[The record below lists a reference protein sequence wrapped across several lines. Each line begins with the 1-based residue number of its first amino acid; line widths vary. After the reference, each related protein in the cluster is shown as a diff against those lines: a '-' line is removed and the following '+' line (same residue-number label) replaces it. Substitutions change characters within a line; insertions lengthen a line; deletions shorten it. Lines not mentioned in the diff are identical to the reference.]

1 MISFASPTQ
10 QLERSNIERYIMA
23 VKQLTIN
30 QLSEP
35 DKQKLLK
42 VLRDCSDSMARMDA
56 EKDLVREAITETSKN
71 MQLPKR
77 LVARLVKV
85 YHKQNYDE
93 EVAVHEQFETL
104 YETVVK

>member
-1 MISFASPTQ
+1 
-10 QLERSNIERYIMA
+10 MA
-23 VKQLTIN
+23 VQQLTIN

-35 DKQKLLK
+35 DKEKLFK
-42 VLRDCSDSMARMDA
+42 VIKECSDSMTRQDA
-56 EKDLVREAITETSKN
+56 EKDFVRESISETAKN
-71 MQLPKR
+71 MQLPKK

-85 YHKQNYDE
+85 YHKQNFDE

>member
-1 MISFASPTQ
+1 
-10 QLERSNIERYIMA
+10 MA

-30 QLSEP
+30 QLNDP
-35 DKQKLLK
+35 DREKLFK
-42 VLRDCSDSMARMDA
+42 VIKECSGSLTRIDGEQDYI
-56 EKDLVREAITETSKN
+56 REAIADTAKN
-71 MQLPKR
+71 MQLPKK

-93 EVAVHEQFETL
+93 EVAIHEQFETL

>member
-1 MISFASPTQ
+1 
-10 QLERSNIERYIMA
+10 MA
-23 VKQLTIN
+23 VKQLSIN

-35 DKQKLLK
+35 DREKLFK
-42 VLRDCSDSMARMDA
+42 VIKECSDSLTRIDG
-56 EKDLVREAITETSKN
+56 EQDYIREAIADTAKN
-71 MQLPKR
+71 MQLPKK

>member
-1 MISFASPTQ
+1 
-10 QLERSNIERYIMA
+10 MA

-35 DKQKLLK
+35 DKDKLFK
-42 VLRDCSDSMARMDA
+42 VIRECSDSMTRQDA
-56 EKDLVREAITETSKN
+56 ERDFVRESITETAKN

-85 YHKQNYDE
+85 YHKQNFDE

>member
-1 MISFASPTQ
+1 
-10 QLERSNIERYIMA
+10 MA

-35 DKQKLLK
+35 DRDKLFK
-42 VLRDCSDSMARMDA
+42 VIKECSYSMTRQDA
-56 EKDLVREAITETSKN
+56 EKDFVRESIAETSKN

-85 YHKQNYDE
+85 YHKQNFDE

>member
-1 MISFASPTQ
+1 
-10 QLERSNIERYIMA
+10 MA
-23 VKQLTIN
+23 VKQMTIN

-35 DKQKLLK
+35 DRDKLFK
-42 VLRDCSDSMARMDA
+42 IIKECSDSMTRQDA
-56 EKDLVREAITETSKN
+56 EKDFVRESIAETSKN
-71 MQLPKR
+71 MQLPKK

-85 YHKQNYDE
+85 YHKQNFDE